1 MAPFR
6 SAGVK
11 PMNRRTILRGAGG
24 AIALPLLDAMVP
36 VFSRAATARAAA
48 PCRMAFVY
56 VPNGIIMDQW
66 LPSSATLTGA
76 SPLPAQLPRVS
87 AALTGFRDDI
97 LMLNGLTQNG
107 GRALGDGPG
116 DHGRAGASYLTCVH
130 PKKTNGRD
138 LHAGVSVD
146 QIAARGLEGKTRFA
160 SLELGCEEG
169 VQGGSCDNGYSCAYS
184 NSISWRTP
192 SSPNPAEIRPR
203 AVFERLFGPGDDDPD
218 PARRA
223 RQAQYERSILDIV
236 SGDARRISLNLGATD
251 RRKLDEYLSSIR
263 DVEKRIQNAE
273 RNRVTPPEP
282 SWRVPDPGV
291 PTDFGEHARIM
302 IDLMTL
308 AFQTDSTRVV
318 TLLLALEQSPRAYP
332 EIGIPEAHHGLT
344 HHQGD
349 REKIEKVTQ
358 INCFHIKQLAYLLGK
373 MKSTPDGDGTL
384 LDHVMI
390 TYGSGLSDGNAHDH
404 ANLPL
409 VLAGH
414 GCGKLRPGRFIAYA
428 KETPMANLFL
438 AMLDRMSIPVDSLGD
453 SNGELN
459 DLSDV

>member
-1 MAPFR
+1 MLPGKSIDRRMLLR
-6 SAGVK
+6 SLGTAV
-11 PMNRRTILRGAGG
+11 
-24 AIALPLLDAMVP
+24 ALPLLDAMVP
-36 VFSRAATARAAA
+36 AFARAATAKAAA
-48 PCRMAFVY
+48 PCRMAFLY
-56 VPNGIIMDQW
+56 VPNGIIMDHW
-66 LPSSATLTGA
+66 IPTLQPGVTA
-76 SPLPAQLPRVS
+76 LPAELPRVS
-87 AALTGFRDDI
+87 SALAPFRDDVMI
-97 LMLNGLTQNG
+97 LGGLTQNG

-138 LHAGVSVD
+138 LQAGVSVD
-146 QIAARGLEGKTRFA
+146 QIAAQRLQGKTRFA

-203 AVFERLFGPGDDDPD
+203 AVFDRLFGAGDFDPD

-223 RQAQYERSILDIV
+223 RRQHYQKSILDLV
-236 SGDARRISLNLGATD
+236 MGDAQRLSSTLSGVD
-251 RRKLDEYLSSIR
+251 KRKLDEYLSSIR
-263 DVEKRIQNAE
+263 DVEKRIQSAE
-273 RNRVTPPEP
+273 RNRAPVVPPAMTA
-282 SWRVPDPGV
+282 PDSSI
-291 PTDFGEHARIM
+291 PTDFAEHARIM
-302 IDLMTL
+302 MDLMTL
-308 AFQTDSTRVV
+308 AFQTDATRVV

-349 REKIEKVTQ
+349 KERIAKVTE
-358 INCFHIKQLAYLLGK
+358 INCFQIKQFAYLLEK
-373 MKSTPDGDGTL
+373 LKSTPDGDGTL

-409 VLAGH
+409 ALAGR
-414 GCGKLRPGRFIAYA
+414 GCGTLRPGRHVRYPN
-428 KETPMANLFL
+428 ETPMANLFV
-438 AMLDRMSIPVDSLGD
+438 AMLDRMGIPAETLGD
-453 SNGELN
+453 SRGELGY
-459 DLSDV
+459 LSNI

>member
-1 MAPFR
+1 
-6 SAGVK
+6 
-11 PMNRRTILRGAGG
+11 MNRRTVLRGAGA

-36 VFSRAATARAAA
+36 GFSRAATSRAAA
-48 PCRMAFVY
+48 PCRAAFLY

-66 LPSSATLTGA
+66 LPATGAPTGATL
-76 SPLPAQLPRVS
+76 LPAQFPRVS
-87 AALTGFRDDI
+87 AALAGFRDDI
-97 LMLNGLTQNG
+97 LMLGGLTQNG

-146 QIAARGLEGKTRFA
+146 QIAARSLEGKTRFA

-203 AVFERLFGPGDDDPD
+203 AVFERLFGPGDEDPD

-223 RQAQYERSILDIV
+223 RQAQYEKSILDIV
-236 SGDARRISLNLGATD
+236 SGDARRLSVNLGATD
-251 RRKLDEYLSSIR
+251 KRKLDEYLSSIR
-263 DVEKRIQNAE
+263 DVERRIQNAE
-273 RNRVTPPEP
+273 RNRVTQPEP

-302 IDLMTL
+302 IDLLTL
-308 AFQTDSTRVV
+308 AFQTDSTRVA

-349 REKIEKVTQ
+349 KEKIEKVTQ
-358 INCFHIKQLAYLLGK
+358 INCFHIRQLAYLLEK

-409 VLAGH
+409 VLAGR
-414 GCGKLRPGRFIAYA
+414 GCGKLRPGRFIGYP
-428 KETPMANLFL
+428 KETPMANLFI
-438 AMLDRMSIPVDSLGD
+438 AMLDRMNIPVDSLGD

-459 DLSDV
+459 DLSDI